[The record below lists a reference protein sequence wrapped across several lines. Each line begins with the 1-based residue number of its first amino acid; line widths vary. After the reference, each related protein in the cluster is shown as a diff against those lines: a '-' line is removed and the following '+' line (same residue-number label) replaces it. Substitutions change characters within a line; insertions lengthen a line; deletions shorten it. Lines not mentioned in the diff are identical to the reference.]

1 MNPIRH
7 SFGDVLPRARSRP
20 GAGFT
25 LIEVVVALALIGL
38 IMGVAVGQMDRV
50 FELDMKKTTNKL
62 SSTTRYLYNKAAMEK
77 LYIRL
82 VLDFEEQTYW
92 VEATADPVVVA
103 KEEPRTFA
111 SSEEEKS
118 GEEGEEAAPPEEEEP
133 VFEDGVHKL
142 KAPEPNFGAVDSHLL
157 RPTKLPDT
165 VFFKDLHVEHRQYPV
180 EGGKEFIYFFPN
192 GYVERAIINLRD
204 EEDEVNYSLSTNPIS
219 GRVSI
224 EPEYR
229 SLGRR

>member
-1 MNPIRH
+1 MKRRFLFL
-7 SFGDVLPRARSRP
+7 SFA
-20 GAGFT
+20 
-25 LIEVVVALALIGL
+25 ILAFSLS
-38 IMGVAVGQMDRV
+38 GVASGAP
-50 FELDMKKTTNKL
+50 KL
-62 SSTTRYLYNKAAMEK
+62 SAT
-77 LYIRL
+77 
-82 VLDFEEQTYW
+82 DFLPPLQ
-92 VEATADPVVVA
+92 
-103 KEEPRTFA
+103 A

-118 GEEGEEAAPPEEEEP
+118 EGEGEEAASPEEEEP
-133 VFEDGVHKL
+133 VFEDGVHKI

-204 EEDEVNYSLSTNPIS
+204 EEDEVNYSLATNPIS